1 MANGHGG
8 ARKGAG
14 RKPKPLSQRIEEGN
28 PGHRTLKKVE
38 FPGIDGDSSLK
49 YMAPDFMGLMDA
61 DVPGIPPPKVIFEE
75 TVDYLRPS
83 GCLHMIP
90 VLLLGDYVLAKYQLL
105 IAQYQLA
112 KTGILTQDEG
122 SDEIYITP
130 FTEAML
136 KLQKNALSTWQP
148 IWDIV
153 SRNSMTRLEDPEAQ
167 LFGMIMG
174 ARKRK
179 NQVEGETGYDTATA
193 RPYCSSE

>member
-14 RKPKPLSQRIEEGN
+14 RKPKPLVQRIEEGN
-28 PGHRTLKKVE
+28 QGHRTLKRVE
-38 FPGIDGDSSLK
+38 FPGANYDSSIK
-49 YMAPDFMGLMDA
+49 YMAPDFLKLMDSEI
-61 DVPGIPPPKVIFEE
+61 PGIPTPTMIFEE
-75 TVDYLRPS
+75 TVEYLRPS
-83 GCLHMIP
+83 GCLHLIP

-122 SDEIYITP
+122 KTEIYITP

-136 KLQKNALSTWQP
+136 KLQKNALATWAP
-148 IWDIV
+148 IWEIV
-153 SRNSMTRLEDPEAQ
+153 SKNSLTRLEDPDAA

-179 NQVEGETGYDTATA
+179 NQVEGEPGYEAA
-193 RPYCSSE
+193 ASPYCSGV

>member
-1 MANGHGG
+1 MGT
-8 ARKGAG
+8 AG
-14 RKPKPLSQRIEEGN
+14 REKAAAGSQSLADKLQDGN
-28 PGHRTLKKVE
+28 PGHRPLKRVE
-38 FPGIDGDSSLK
+38 FPGANYDSSLK
-49 YMAPDFMGLMDA
+49 YMAPDFLGLMDA
-61 DVPGIPPPKVIFEE
+61 DVPGIPPPKLIFEE
-75 TVDYLRPS
+75 TVEYLRPS
-83 GCLHMIP
+83 GCLHLIP

-122 SDEIYITP
+122 SNEIYITP

-153 SRNSMTRLEDPEAQ
+153 SRNSTTHLEDPEVA
-167 LFGMIMG
+167 LFGAIMN

-179 NQVEGETGYDTATA
+179 NQVEGETGYDTAKS
-193 RPYCSSE
+193 PYCAGG

>member
-8 ARKGAG
+8 ARRGAG
-14 RKPKPLSQRIEEGN
+14 RKPKALAEKLQDGN
-28 PGHRTLKKVE
+28 PGCRPLKKVE
-38 FPGIDGDSSLK
+38 FAGVDGDSSVK
-49 YMAPDFMGLMDA
+49 YMAPDFLRLMDA
-61 DVPGIPPPKVIFEE
+61 EVPGIPPPKVIFDE
-75 TVDYLRPS
+75 TVEYLRPS
-83 GCLHMIP
+83 GCLHLIP

-112 KTGILTQDEG
+112 RTGIITQDEG
-122 SDEIYITP
+122 SKEIYITP

-153 SRNSMTRLEDPEAQ
+153 SRNSTARLEDPESQ
-167 LFGMIMG
+167 LFAMIMG

-179 NQVEGETGYDTATA
+179 NQVEGETGYDAA
-193 RPYCSSE
+193 ASPYCSGE